1 LVSNNRIIPGLIIL
15 ASTIFF
21 YVSNLD
27 LLFINSLLV
36 LALYDLKF
44 SRFISLLN
52 SFLLFVL
59 LNVYF
64 YFEYLINFENIF
76 VIIFLSLLILSL
88 VFKNKL
94 SFIFLIILFFIFS
107 YKLLLID
114 REFFFILIAIS
125 FLNDTS
131 AYLAGKNLGGPKIV
145 PFISPNKTWSG
156 TSVSFL
162 ITLITLILLKVNIYF
177 SVILATSFFLGDIYF
192 SYFKRLYKINDFSNL
207 LYGHGGILDRLD
219 SIFFA
224 SFLFYSFKF
233 FI

>member
-1 LVSNNRIIPGLIIL
+1 MVSNNRIIPGLIIL

-21 YVSNLD
+21 YISNLD
-27 LLFINSLLV
+27 LLFINTLLV

-76 VIIFLSLLILSL
+76 AIIFLLVLILSL

-94 SFIFLIILFFIFS
+94 SFIFLIILFFIFT

-125 FLNDTS
+125 FLNDTT

-156 TSVSFL
+156 TSVSF
-162 ITLITLILLKVNIYF
+162 
-177 SVILATSFFLGDIYF
+177 
-192 SYFKRLYKINDFSNL
+192 
-207 LYGHGGILDRLD
+207 
-219 SIFFA
+219 
-224 SFLFYSFKF
+224 
-233 FI
+233 